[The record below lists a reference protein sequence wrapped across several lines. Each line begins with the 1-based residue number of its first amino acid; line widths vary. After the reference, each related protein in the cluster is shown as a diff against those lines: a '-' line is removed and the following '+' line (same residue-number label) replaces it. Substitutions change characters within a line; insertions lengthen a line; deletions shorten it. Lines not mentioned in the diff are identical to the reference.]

1 MCIHSIGKEMKRDSA
16 ATNSQLL
23 IASSEIGQSF
33 NITITTCSWGA
44 PEAASSLLP
53 SDGLDTKTLLAWTDG
68 DVDKNLTR
76 IESSIQL
83 Y

>member
-1 MCIHSIGKEMKRDSA
+1 MGMCIHSIGNEMERDSA

-53 SDGLDTKTLLAWTDG
+53 G
-68 DVDKNLTR
+68 DDLDKNPAGVDRL
-76 IESSIQL
+76 
-83 Y
+83 